1 MCKWRVIKFK
11 IFYLYLLWV
20 KQFSMYLTFSMDDIY
35 ENYYDRKDLISLSA
49 LVILYVIMVVLDII
63 LCHD

>member
-11 IFYLYLLWV
+11 KFYLYLLWV
-20 KQFSMYLTFSMDDIY
+20 KHFSMYLTFSMDDIY